1 MDHISSDSVT
11 LHRAAQ
17 RPLGN
22 NAKSASPPPKERA
35 KRAQRYAAL
44 GTARGWLYRTA
55 QSIDPE
61 QHAGKI
67 FRTHDCRYARRS
79 EQVGVYFSA
88 LHQSAHYTKLA
99 TCGSV
104 WACPVCAVK
113 IQQRRRLELVQLVG
127 WTYAQELEPQMV
139 TLTFPHTRFDS
150 LGDLLSKQRAAFK
163 RLRGGKVF
171 AAFRQRWGYAGL
183 VRSLELTHGANGWHP
198 HTHELWLT
206 RRLTE
211 SEQVLFREEIIALW
225 IKACA
230 AVGLLDMADPQALKA
245 FCAHSVD
252 VRFKVKDSDYLAKQ
266 DAAREWG
273 VDRELASSSSKLG
286 RLKGVHPHEFLVRQG
301 KGDSERYLEYVQG
314 MRGARQLF
322 WSHGLKGKV
331 GVDEVTDEALAEQEK
346 EPADL
351 LGLLTAEQ
359 WRVVRGNEARAELL
373 DAAELGGWAAV
384 ESLLGLLGCD
394 TLSLSRNPRAQVDP

>member
-1 MDHISSDSVT
+1 MDDISTPSGA
-11 LHRAAQ
+11 LQRAAQ

-22 NAKSASPPPKERA
+22 NAKSASPQLKERA

-55 QSIDPE
+55 HAIDADKHP
-61 QHAGKI
+61 GKI

-79 EQVGVYFSA
+79 EQVEVYFSA
-88 LHQSAHYTKLA
+88 LHQSAHYAKLA

-113 IQQRRRLELVQLVG
+113 IQQRRRLELVELVG
-127 WTYAQELEPQMV
+127 WTYAQGLEPQMV
-139 TLTFPHTRFDS
+139 TLTFPHTRFDG

-163 RLRGGKVF
+163 RLRGGKAF

-206 RRLTE
+206 RPL
-211 SEQVLFREEIIALW
+211 SASDQIAFREQIIALW

-230 AVGLLDMADPQALKA
+230 ASGLLDMADDKALKA
-245 FCAHSVD
+245 FSAHSVD
-252 VRFKVKDSDYLAKQ
+252 VRFRVNDSDYLAKQ
-266 DAAREWG
+266 DSAREWG
-273 VDRELASSSSKLG
+273 VDRELSSSSSKAG
-286 RLKGVHPHEFLVRQG
+286 RRSGVHPHEFLVRQDR
-301 KGDSERYLEYVQG
+301 GDADRYLEFVQA

-322 WSHGLKGKV
+322 WSHGLKERV
-331 GVDEVTDEALAEQEK
+331 GLEELTDETLAEQEK

-359 WRVVRGNEARAELL
+359 WRVVRGNDARAELL
-373 DAAELGGWAAV
+373 DAAELGGWSAV
-384 ESLLGLLGCD
+384 EALLALLGCD
-394 TLSLSRNPRAQVDP
+394 TLSLLRNPRA